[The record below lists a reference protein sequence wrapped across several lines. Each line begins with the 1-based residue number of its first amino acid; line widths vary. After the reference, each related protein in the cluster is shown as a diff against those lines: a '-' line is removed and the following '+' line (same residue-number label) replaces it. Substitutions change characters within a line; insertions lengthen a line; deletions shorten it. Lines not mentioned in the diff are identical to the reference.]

1 MGSIAEAIKGAQIEL
16 GKVSGSGAKVVR
28 LLRITRIFATEL
40 LGSLAIVPYGVR
52 AMRIHQSLPHTKH
65 SLHTPSISI
74 CKDIAYSNRPRTVMD
89 IYIPSQQAVPSQ
101 PSHPKGSWQNL
112 PHTDSANR
120 SMGDSAAAHSGN
132 SDSAQKL
139 FPVALFCHGGVWAT
153 GSKWHYAPM
162 ASQLAKAGILT
173 CVIQYSLYP
182 DALAPQMVDELSQ
195 ALTWTFN
202 NISKHGG
209 NPDQVSLLGHSAGGQ
224 MCAMALLH
232 RAKALSRHT
241 KLERRS
247 NGHQQD
253 WAPAKERMP
262 ARFIGIAA
270 VYDIETH
277 YQYEFGRGV
286 AELSTMKRAMGGRHK
301 FQSQSPALI
310 LNAAC
315 GRKATMQVPDQARG
329 GMMEVTPGSRVWQGR
344 LASLGRAV
352 QSKLPGFMMAPS
364 TSTTDQSQ
372 VVAASQANG
381 ANIPSAAAKPSS
393 STPMP
398 PSASFP
404 PPLRTSSSQPQQP
417 ASEQRLSLSPSS
429 QQEDLAPGMAASAPA
444 SAAAIDDDVHVS
456 LEEAGMLPPVTL
468 MSSTA
473 DIIVPWQQSEELY
486 QVLQECKLPVK
497 HRVYNNIPHAA
508 FVIDWSDRQTAAQ
521 GSAQQPQGYQT
532 DLIEAIRGCG

>member
-1 MGSIAEAIKGAQIEL
+1 MGSIVEAIKGAQIEL
-16 GKVSGSGAKVVR
+16 AKVSGSGAKVVR

-52 AMRIHQSLPHTKH
+52 AMRIHQSLPQAKH

-74 CKDIAYSNRPRTVMD
+74 CKNIAYSNRTRTVMD
-89 IYIPSQQAVPSQ
+89 IYIPGQQAAPSQ
-101 PSHPKGSWQNL
+101 CSHKKGTWQNL
-112 PHTDSANR
+112 PDSANR
-120 SMGDSAAAHSGN
+120 SMSDSAAAHSGN
-132 SDSAQKL
+132 SDSDSAKEQ

-195 ALTWTFN
+195 ALTWTFL

-209 NPDQVSLLGHSAGGQ
+209 NPNQVSLLGHSAGGQ

-232 RAKALSRHT
+232 RAKALSKRT

-247 NGHQQD
+247 NGHQQEL
-253 WAPAKERMP
+253 APAQDRMP
-262 ARFIGIAA
+262 ARFIGIAG

-315 GRKATMQVPDQARG
+315 GRKATMQVPDQAQG
-329 GMMEVTPGSRVWQGR
+329 GMVEIKPGSRVWQG
-344 LASLGRAV
+344 
-352 QSKLPGFMMAPS
+352 
-364 TSTTDQSQ
+364 
-372 VVAASQANG
+372 
-381 ANIPSAAAKPSS
+381 
-393 STPMP
+393 
-398 PSASFP
+398 
-404 PPLRTSSSQPQQP
+404 
-417 ASEQRLSLSPSS
+417 
-429 QQEDLAPGMAASAPA
+429 
-444 SAAAIDDDVHVS
+444 S

-473 DIIVPWQQSEELY
+473 DIIVPWQQSEEFY

-497 HRVYNNIPHAA
+497 HHVYDNIPHAG
-508 FVIDWSDRQTAAQ
+508 FVVDWSDKDTATQ
-521 GSAQQPQGYQT
+521 GSAQQPQNQLGPAQVFEL
-532 DLIEAIRGCG
+532 DPARQLVSWASHNGREACEVSATQSAAGSQSPFDQSTVLNRRCSRL

>member
-1 MGSIAEAIKGAQIEL
+1 
-16 GKVSGSGAKVVR
+16 
-28 LLRITRIFATEL
+28 
-40 LGSLAIVPYGVR
+40 
-52 AMRIHQSLPHTKH
+52 MRIHQSLPQAKH

-74 CKDIAYSNRPRTVMD
+74 CKNIAYSNRTRTVMD
-89 IYIPSQQAVPSQ
+89 IYIPGQQAAPSQ
-101 PSHPKGSWQNL
+101 CSHKKGTWQNL
-112 PHTDSANR
+112 PDSANR
-120 SMGDSAAAHSGN
+120 SMSDSAAAHSGN
-132 SDSAQKL
+132 SDSDSAKEQ

-195 ALTWTFN
+195 ALTWTFL

-209 NPDQVSLLGHSAGGQ
+209 NPNQVSLLGHSAGGQ

-232 RAKALSRHT
+232 RAKALSKRT

-247 NGHQQD
+247 NGHQQEL
-253 WAPAKERMP
+253 APAQDRMP
-262 ARFIGIAA
+262 ARFIGIAG

-315 GRKATMQVPDQARG
+315 GRKATMQVPDQAQG
-329 GMMEVTPGSRVWQGR
+329 GMVEIKPGSRVWQGR

-364 TSTTDQSQ
+364 TSTADESQ
-372 VVAASQANG
+372 PMAASQA
-381 ANIPSAAAKPSS
+381 SAATTPPAQAKPSS
-393 STPMP
+393 STLVP

-404 PPLRTSSSQPQQP
+404 PQLRTSSLQPQQP
-417 ASEQRLSLSPSS
+417 ASSQPEQQPSPSVRHQASSSS
-429 QQEDLAPGMAASAPA
+429 QQEDVAAGTAAGMAASAA
-444 SAAAIDDDVHVS
+444 RAAAAKDEEVHMS

-473 DIIVPWQQSEELY
+473 DIIVPWQQSEEFY

-497 HRVYNNIPHAA
+497 HHVYDNIPHAG
-508 FVIDWSDRQTAAQ
+508 FVVDWSDKDTATQ
-521 GSAQQPQGYQT
+521 GSAQQPQKYQP
-532 DLIEAIRGCG
+532 DLIEALRACG